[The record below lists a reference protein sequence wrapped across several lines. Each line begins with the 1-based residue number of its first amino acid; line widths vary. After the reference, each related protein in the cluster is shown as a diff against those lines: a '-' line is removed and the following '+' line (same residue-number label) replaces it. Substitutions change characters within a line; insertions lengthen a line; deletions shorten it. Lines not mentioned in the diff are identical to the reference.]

1 MSLWL
6 SEYKVFAQLHC
17 NGCMKS
23 CMLNIFFLSRPGNAC
38 TGEYKIKELSKLM
51 LFIHPLMIVGLVGM
65 CCEI

>member
-1 MSLWL
+1 
-6 SEYKVFAQLHC
+6 
-17 NGCMKS
+17 
-23 CMLNIFFLSRPGNAC
+23 MLNIFFLSRPGNAC